1 MPESEAENVGELYN
15 RRAAAFDARRPE
27 APILEKPWLDRLIAL
42 CKPGGR
48 VLDLGCGA
56 GRPNA
61 GYLIG
66 CGLGV
71 DGVDIAPAMIA
82 LARSRWPDQIWRI
95 GDMREAALNGPY
107 AAALAWHSSFHL
119 PAKDQAAFIA
129 RVSRAL
135 SPGAPFL
142 FTSGDC
148 EGVVWGEM
156 DGAPLF
162 HASLDPADTDD
173 ALRTAGFALVER
185 RLRDPACGGA
195 SVWLARK
202 AQT

>member
-1 MPESEAENVGELYN
+1 MQQSEPGNVGDLYD
-15 RRAAAFDARRPE
+15 RRAAAFDARRPDV
-27 APILEKPWLDRLIAL
+27 PDLEKPWLDRLVAL
-42 CKPGGR
+42 CEPGGC

-66 CGLGV
+66 CGLRV

-82 LARSRWPDQIWRI
+82 LARTRWPGETWRI
-95 GDMREAALNGPY
+95 GDMRTAALNGPY

-119 PAKDQAAFIA
+119 PAQDQAALIA
-129 RVSRAL
+129 RVGDAL
-135 SPGAPFL
+135 APGAPFL
-142 FTSGDC
+142 FTSGDR
-148 EGVVWGEM
+148 EGVAWGEM
-156 DGAPLF
+156 DGEPLF

-173 ALRTAGFALVER
+173 ALR
-185 RLRDPACGGA
+185 ACGGA